1 MAVQQAK
8 TMSPTEAMSRLASVR
23 AKLMRQEQGRRIYQ
37 TPSGAWIQL
46 VPADNGQVKLIA
58 SRGCDC

>member
-1 MAVQQAK
+1 MIQQSQV
-8 TMSPTEAMSRLASVR
+8 MSPAEAQARLASVR
-23 AKLMRQEQGRRIYQ
+23 AKLVKQEAGRRLYQ

-46 VPADNGQVKLIA
+46 VPAANGQMKLIA

>member
-1 MAVQQAK
+1 MAVQQSQV
-8 TMSPTEAMSRLASVR
+8 MSAAEAQARLAQVR
-23 AKLMRQEQGRRIYQ
+23 AVLKKQQGGTRLYQ

-46 VPADNGQVKLIA
+46 VPASNGQVKLIA